1 MSATSCDNGKP
12 MEVTARSTA
21 RYVSGRQGALV
32 AARMELRSQ
41 DGALMDF
48 FVRAQMGMAVK
59 KPQAQATFSNILDRR
74 PLSWIY
80 RRWAYLYSDD
90 PALD

>member
-1 MSATSCDNGKP
+1 
-12 MEVTARSTA
+12 
-21 RYVSGRQGALV
+21 
-32 AARMELRSQ
+32 
-41 DGALMDF
+41 MDF